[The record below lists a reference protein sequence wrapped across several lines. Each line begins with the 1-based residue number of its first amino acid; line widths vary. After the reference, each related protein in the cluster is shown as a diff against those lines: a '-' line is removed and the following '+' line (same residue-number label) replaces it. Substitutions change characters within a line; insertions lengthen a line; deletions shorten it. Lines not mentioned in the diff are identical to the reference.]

1 MQGDKIRWW
10 PIYSS
15 DLEDEPVGRIQL
27 SMDYSSIPVEIV
39 ILSMVPLQKLWY
51 MTVS

>member
-27 SMDYSSIPVEIV
+27 SMDYSSSPVENSNLKVVNI
-39 ILSMVPLQKLWY
+39 QR
-51 MTVS
+51 